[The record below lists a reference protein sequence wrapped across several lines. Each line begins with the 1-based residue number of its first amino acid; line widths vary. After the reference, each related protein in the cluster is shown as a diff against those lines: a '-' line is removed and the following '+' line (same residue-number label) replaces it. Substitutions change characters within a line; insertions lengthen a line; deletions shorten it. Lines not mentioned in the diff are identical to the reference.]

1 MDGQQNQCNITDASP
16 HLTTGLLHLDLYS
29 DLKTS
34 SLKAAISMI
43 MEKPENEILLLQV
56 ILPCFHCYCFISE

>member
-1 MDGQQNQCNITDASP
+1 MDGQQNQCNITDASL

-34 SLKAAISMI
+34 ILKATISMI
-43 MEKPENEILLLQV
+43 MEARK
-56 ILPCFHCYCFISE
+56 

>member
-1 MDGQQNQCNITDASP
+1 MDGQQNQCNITDASL

-34 SLKAAISMI
+34 SLKATIPMI
-43 MEKPENEILLLQV
+43 MEARK
-56 ILPCFHCYCFISE
+56 